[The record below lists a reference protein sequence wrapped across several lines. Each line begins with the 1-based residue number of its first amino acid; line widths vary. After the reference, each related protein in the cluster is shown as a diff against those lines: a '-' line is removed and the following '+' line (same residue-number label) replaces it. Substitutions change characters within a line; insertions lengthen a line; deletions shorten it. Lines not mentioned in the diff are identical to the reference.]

1 LLVRRFRFYFAG
13 SKTFWRN
20 HVRIEAK
27 KSLLAQ
33 LLLLRGAKQLLTL
46 RGPSGVRRGAALND
60 LGIIEDGSILIQ
72 DRRILSV
79 GPTRRIE
86 NLKESRGAIDIP
98 VTGCVVM
105 PGFVDPAIHVS
116 LYENQ
121 LPGEASAKR
130 KKALKFFEESQLL
143 IRSCLQHGT
152 LNAQFKVYSDAG
164 SPAADVVALRQ
175 LASIGSVPVATLRSL
190 RLADSAFAEGR
201 LVALAERLALLKRR
215 RFVQSLELAAG
226 QQTWGT
232 AFWDVL
238 RKAEIPLNLVWQ
250 GGPVEL
256 LRYFLEHARPRSVF
270 CPAELSVAE
279 FSTLAHS
286 ASIAVFSPCKELL
299 EERENPSAKKLLD
312 AGGAIALASG
322 YDSKDAP
329 IFSMQMVLALA
340 VLRLRL
346 SAEQAIAAT
355 TINAAHALGCG
366 HEVGSLEAGKRA
378 DILVLSLSDYREIP
392 RRIGVNQVL
401 MALRDGNFLI
411 NRRRAKA
418 SA

>member
-1 LLVRRFRFYFAG
+1 
-13 SKTFWRN
+13 
-20 HVRIEAK
+20 
-27 KSLLAQ
+27 LAQ

-72 DRRILSV
+72 DRRIISV

-86 NLKESRGAIDIP
+86 NLKECRGATDVP

-116 LYENQ
+116 LYENRIA
-121 LPGEASAKR
+121 ESVAKR
-130 KKALKFFEESQLL
+130 KKALKFYEESLTL

-164 SPAADVVALRQ
+164 SPAADIVALRQ
-175 LASIGSVPVATLRSL
+175 LATIGAVPVATVRSL
-190 RLADSAFAEGR
+190 RLPPSAFDETE
-201 LVALAERLALLKRR
+201 LDALAAWMTLLRR
-215 RFVQSLELAAG
+215 RGLAHFLELCAGAEQNPSAPFWELLNAAG
-226 QQTWGT
+226 LPVNLIWPGGP
-232 AFWDVL
+232 ADLL
-238 RKAEIPLNLVWQ
+238 RHFLERARARAVFC
-250 GGPVEL
+250 PVEL
-256 LRYFLEHARPRSVF
+256 GA
-270 CPAELSVAE
+270 AECAV
-279 FSTLAHS
+279 LAHS
-286 ASIAVFSPCKELL
+286 PAIAVFSPCKELL
-299 EERENPSAKKLLD
+299 EERENPSAKKLAD

-329 IFSMQMVLALA
+329 IFSMQMVVALA

-346 SAEQAIAAT
+346 SVEQALAAT

-366 HEVGSLEAGKRA
+366 DEVGSLEPGKRA
-378 DILVLSLSDYREIP
+378 DILVLNLSDYREIP
-392 RRIGVNQVL
+392 RRIGVNQVA

-411 NRRRAKA
+411 NRKRAKA
-418 SA
+418 GA

>member
-1 LLVRRFRFYFAG
+1 M
-13 SKTFWRN
+13 
-20 HVRIEAK
+20 
-27 KSLLAQ
+27 AQ

-86 NLKESRGAIDIP
+86 NLKESRGAIDVP

-116 LYENQ
+116 LYQNRESD
-121 LPGEASAKR
+121 ESASKR
-130 KKALKFFEESQLL
+130 KKAFDFYEESLLL

-152 LNAQFKVYSDAG
+152 LSARFKVYSEAN
-164 SPAADVVALRQ
+164 SPAADLAALRQ
-175 LASIGSVPVATLRSL
+175 LTTIGSVPVATTRSL
-190 RLADSAFAEGR
+190 RLSSAAFDLTQLA
-201 LVALAERLALLKRR
+201 ALAARLALLRR
-215 RFVQSLELAAG
+215 RNFVQGIELLTGEDLDPAPE
-226 QQTWGT
+226 
-232 AFWDVL
+232 FWDVL
-238 RKAEIPLNLVWQ
+238 RKAQLPLNLVWR
-250 GGPVEL
+250 GGPADVL
-256 LRYFLEHARPRSVF
+256 NHFLAQAHPRSVF
-270 CPAELSVAE
+270 CPAELGPQECSV
-279 FSTLAHS
+279 LAQS
-286 ASIAVFSPCKELL
+286 PSIAVFSPCKELL

-329 IFSMQMVLALA
+329 IFSMQMVVALA

-378 DILVLSLSDYREIP
+378 DLLVLNLSDYREIP

-401 MALRDGNFLI
+401 MALREGHFVI

>member
-1 LLVRRFRFYFAG
+1 M
-13 SKTFWRN
+13 
-20 HVRIEAK
+20 
-27 KSLLAQ
+27 AQ

-86 NLKESRGAIDIP
+86 NLKESRGAIDVP
-98 VTGCVVM
+98 VSGCVVM

-116 LYENQ
+116 LYENRVSA
-121 LPGEASAKR
+121 ESAAKR
-130 KKALKFFEESQLL
+130 KKALKFYEESLLL

-152 LNAQFKVYSDAG
+152 LNAQFKVYSEVF
-164 SPAADVVALRQ
+164 SPPADVAALRQ
-175 LASIGSVPVATLRSL
+175 LAAIGAVPVSTVRSL
-190 RLADSAFAEGR
+190 RLSAEDFDETRMA
-201 LVALAERLALLKRR
+201 VLAARLAMLRR
-215 RFVQSLELAAG
+215 RDFVQSLELLADPELNPGA
-226 QQTWGT
+226 
-232 AFWDVL
+232 AFWEL
-238 RKAEIPLNLVWQ
+238 LAQSRLPLNLVWP
-250 GGPVEL
+250 GGPAEAL
-256 LRYFLEHARPRSVF
+256 SRFLAHARPRSTF
-270 CPAELSVAE
+270 CPAELSAPE
-279 FSTLAHS
+279 YSLFAHS
-286 ASIAVFSPCKELL
+286 PTIAVFSPCKDLL
-299 EERENPSAKKLLD
+299 EERENPSAKKMVE

-322 YDSKDAP
+322 YDSKHAP
-329 IFSMQMVLALA
+329 IFSMQMVVALA

-355 TINAAHALGCG
+355 TINAAHALGCAD
-366 HEVGSLEAGKRA
+366 EVGSLEAGKRA

-401 MALRDGNFLI
+401 MALRDGNFMI
-411 NRRRAKA
+411 NRKRAKA

>member
-1 LLVRRFRFYFAG
+1 M
-13 SKTFWRN
+13 
-20 HVRIEAK
+20 
-27 KSLLAQ
+27 AQ

-86 NLKESRGAIDIP
+86 NLKESRGAIDVP
-98 VTGCVVM
+98 VSGCVVM

-116 LYENQ
+116 LYENRV
-121 LPGEASAKR
+121 SAESAVKR
-130 KKALKFFEESQLL
+130 KKALKFYEESLLL

-152 LNAQFKVYSDAG
+152 LNAQFKVYSEVF
-164 SPAADVVALRQ
+164 SPPADVAALRQ
-175 LASIGSVPVATLRSL
+175 LAAIGAVPVSTVRSL
-190 RLADSAFAEGR
+190 RLSAEDFDETRMA
-201 LVALAERLALLKRR
+201 VLAARLAMLRR
-215 RFVQSLELAAG
+215 RDFVQSLELLADPELNPGA
-226 QQTWGT
+226 
-232 AFWDVL
+232 AFWEL
-238 RKAEIPLNLVWQ
+238 LAQSRLPLNLVWP
-250 GGPVEL
+250 GGPAEAL
-256 LRYFLEHARPRSVF
+256 SRFLAHARPRSTF
-270 CPAELSVAE
+270 CPAELSAPE
-279 FSTLAHS
+279 YSLFAHS
-286 ASIAVFSPCKELL
+286 PTIAVFSPCKDLL
-299 EERENPSAKKLLD
+299 EERENPSAKKMVE

-322 YDSKDAP
+322 YDSKHAP
-329 IFSMQMVLALA
+329 IFSMQMVVALA

-355 TINAAHALGCG
+355 TINAAHALGCAD
-366 HEVGSLEAGKRA
+366 EVGSLEAGKRA

-401 MALRDGNFLI
+401 MALRDGNFMI
-411 NRRRAKA
+411 NRKRAKA

>member
-1 LLVRRFRFYFAG
+1 M
-13 SKTFWRN
+13 
-20 HVRIEAK
+20 
-27 KSLLAQ
+27 AQ

-86 NLKESRGAIDIP
+86 NLKECRGAIDVP

-116 LYENQ
+116 LYERSSFAESV
-121 LPGEASAKR
+121 PKR
-130 KKALKFFEESQLL
+130 KKALWFYEESLAL

-152 LNAQFKVYSDAG
+152 LSAQFKVYSNGG
-164 SPAADVVALRQ
+164 SSSADVAALRQ
-175 LASIGSVPVATLRSL
+175 LATIGAVPVNTLRSL
-190 RLADSAFAEGR
+190 RLSPEAYNENKLA
-201 LVALAERLALLKRR
+201 ALTATLNMMRR
-215 RFVQSLELAAG
+215 RNFAQTLELLPGGDLSATHPIWELLAKVGLPLDLIWAG
-226 QQTWGT
+226 GS
-232 AFWDVL
+232 AEVL
-238 RKAEIPLNLVWQ
+238 RRC
-250 GGPVEL
+250 L
-256 LRYFLEHARPRSVF
+256 LQSRARSVF
-270 CPAELSVAE
+270 CPAELSAPECDV
-279 FSTLAHS
+279 LAHS
-286 ASIAVFSPCKELL
+286 PSIAVFSPCKELL
-299 EERENPSAKKLLD
+299 EERENPSAKKLAE

-329 IFSMQMVLALA
+329 IFSMQMVVALA

-355 TINAAHALGCG
+355 TINAAYALGVG
-366 HEVGSLEAGKRA
+366 DEVGSLEAGKRA
-378 DILVLSLSDYREIP
+378 DILVLNLSDYREIP

-401 MALRDGNFLI
+401 MALREGNFLI
-411 NRRRAKA
+411 NRKRAKA

>member
-1 LLVRRFRFYFAG
+1 M
-13 SKTFWRN
+13 
-20 HVRIEAK
+20 
-27 KSLLAQ
+27 AQ

-60 LGIIEDGSILIQ
+60 LGIIEDGSVLIR

-86 NLKESRGAIDIP
+86 NLKESRGAIDVP

-116 LYENQ
+116 LYENR
-121 LPGEASAKR
+121 ASVAPVPKR
-130 KKALKFFEESQLL
+130 KKALKFYEESLLL

-152 LNAQFKVYSDAG
+152 LNAQVKVYAEAS
-164 SPAADVVALRQ
+164 SPAADLAALRQ
-175 LASIGSVPVATLRSL
+175 LATIGNVPVSIVRSL
-190 RLADSAFAEGR
+190 RLATTALDEPKLA
-201 LVALAERLALLKRR
+201 ALAARLALLRR
-215 RFVQSLELAAG
+215 RDFVHCLELLANPEMG
-226 QQTWGT
+226 LPSH

-238 RKAEIPLNLVWQ
+238 AQIGLPRNLVWP
-250 GGPVEL
+250 GDAPVEL
-256 LRYFLEHARPRSVF
+256 LRHLLEQARPRSVF
-270 CPAELSVAE
+270 CPAELSPSETFA
-279 FSTLAHS
+279 LAQS
-286 ASIAVFSPCKELL
+286 PSIAVFSPCKELL

-329 IFSMQMVLALA
+329 IFSMQMVVALA

-346 SAEQAIAAT
+346 TAEQAIAAT
-355 TINAAHALGCG
+355 TINAAHALGCAD
-366 HEVGSLEAGKRA
+366 EVGSLEAGKRA

-392 RRIGVNQVL
+392 RRIGVNQIL
-401 MALRDGNFLI
+401 MAIREGNFMV
-411 NRRRAKA
+411 NRRRAAKA

>member
-1 LLVRRFRFYFAG
+1 
-13 SKTFWRN
+13 
-20 HVRIEAK
+20 
-27 KSLLAQ
+27 LAQ

-86 NLKESRGAIDIP
+86 NLKESRRAIDVP

-116 LYENQ
+116 LYENRTSA
-121 LPGEASAKR
+121 ESVAKR
-130 KKALKFFEESQLL
+130 KKALKFYEESSLL

-152 LNAQFKVYSDAG
+152 LNAQFKLYSDADSHTG
-164 SPAADVVALRQ
+164 SPAADLAALRQ
-175 LASIGSVPVATLRSL
+175 LATIGSVPVSTVRSL
-190 RLADSAFAEGR
+190 RLSRAVDEGR
-201 LVALAERLALLKRR
+201 LSALAERLSLLKRR
-215 RFVQSLELAAG
+215 HFVQFLELLADVE
-226 QQTWGT
+226 QQPSA
-232 AFWDVL
+232 AFWALLV
-238 RKAEIPLNLVWQ
+238 KVGIPLNLIWP
-250 GGPVEL
+250 GGSAEA
-256 LRYFLEHARPRSVF
+256 LRHFLEQARAHSVF
-270 CPAELSVAE
+270 CPAELSAPECAVL
-279 FSTLAHS
+279 SHS

-299 EERENPSAKKLLD
+299 EERENPSAKKLAE

-322 YDSKDAP
+322 YDSRDAP
-329 IFSMQMVLALA
+329 IFSMQMVVALA

-346 SAEQAIAAT
+346 SVEQAIAAT
-355 TINAAHALGCG
+355 TINAAYALGCG
-366 HEVGSLEAGKRA
+366 DEVGSLEAGKRA
-378 DILVLSLSDYREIP
+378 DLLVLSLSDYREIP
-392 RRIGVNQVL
+392 RRIGVNQVA

-411 NRRRAKA
+411 NRKRAKA